1 MAGVLHA
8 ARQVKH
14 AGFVALKK
22 AKFAAGEV
30 KDVGYRGATAL
41 WPYVFDAGHYP
52 LDFVSLD
59 TPDPVGPPQAEV
71 PRVIWCV
78 WTGDNE
84 MSPNRKAA
92 LDSIRRATPDVDVR
106 IVTPA
111 NLHSYVLDEHPLH
124 RSYQRLSY
132 VHRSDYLRA
141 YLLHHYGGGY
151 SDLKKHPTSWCPGF
165 RRIAEDPDA
174 WVVGFRIPRS
184 SESAWFE
191 GRLGREVR
199 KNFSRLI
206 NISGL
211 IARANTPLTQAWIG
225 EVERRLDYYSSLLQQ
240 APGDEFGDSPG
251 YPVPWTRIGSQVLE
265 PLCLRYLDHVRIDPS
280 VKPQLWGHR

>member
-1 MAGVLHA
+1 MASVLHA

-41 WPYVFDAGHYP
+41 RPYVFNAGHYP

-106 IVTPA
+106 VVTPA
-111 NLHSYVLDEHPLH
+111 NLHSYILDEHPLH
-124 RSYQRLSY
+124 CSYESLSY
-132 VHRSDYLRA
+132 NHRSDYLRA

-151 SDLKKHPTSWCPGF
+151 SDLKKHPTSWGPGF
-165 RRIAEDPDA
+165 RRIAEDPHA
-174 WVVGFRIPRS
+174 WVVGFHVPRS

-199 KNFSRLI
+199 ENFSRLI
-206 NISGL
+206 HICGL

-225 EVERRLDYYSSLLQQ
+225 EVERRLDYYSSLLRRT
-240 APGDEFGDSPG
+240 PGNVFGDNPG
-251 YPVPWTRIGSQVLE
+251 YPVPWTRIGSQVFE
-265 PLCLRYLDHVRIDPS
+265 PLCLRYLDHVRIDQS

>member
-1 MAGVLHA
+1 MASVLHA

-41 WPYVFDAGHYP
+41 RPYVFDAGHYP

-106 IVTPA
+106 VVTPA
-111 NLHSYVLDEHPLH
+111 NLHSYILDEHPLH
-124 RSYQRLSY
+124 CSYESLSY
-132 VHRSDYLRA
+132 NHRSDYLRA

-151 SDLKKHPTSWCPGF
+151 SDLKKHPTSWGPGF
-165 RRIAEDPDA
+165 RRIAEDPHA
-174 WVVGFRIPRS
+174 WVVGFHVPRS

-199 KNFSRLI
+199 ENVSRLI
-206 NISGL
+206 HICGL

-225 EVERRLDYYSSLLQQ
+225 EVERRLDYYSSLLRRT
-240 APGDEFGDSPG
+240 PGNVFGDNPG
-251 YPVPWTRIGSQVLE
+251 YPVPWTRIGSQVFE
-265 PLCLRYLDHVRIDPS
+265 PLCLRYLDHVRIDQS